1 MARSEKYHLN
11 KIHTLFELVLRRPSP
26 TNIPIYCMHE
36 PTTGCNLKCPACP
49 TGVGAANLKE
59 TATLEDYET
68 VCREFGDYLDIYY
81 LYNWGE
87 PTMAKS
93 FLSIISRLSTEPF
106 RVHVSSNF
114 SVPLKDELIRA
125 LAEAPNLSLRINIDG
140 ATQETH
146 EKYRINSKLAVI
158 LDNCERL
165 SRALKTSAT
174 PPHSVHIGFLA
185 FDYNASEAQAVIG
198 IAEKFGFRFVSF
210 ANPLVAGESIPI
222 GDVTLQPAFGC
233 TWLYAAIVPSPR
245 LTRIAPC
252 CGVWD
257 GDAMS
262 ERLPDRSLHETFMHE
277 TRYTTRRAGD
287 AQFATLP
294 EDQRR
299 THLINNLQQ
308 DVGMALQQKTYK
320 TDVCVSCTMG
330 KAYQAKLTDLV
341 NGAATSYSKLMQ
353 TNAEMSQ
360 RLLFS
365 MLQHLV
371 PGQERTP
378 HLRERLYEVLDLPPA
393 AERTEAH
400 YGKFHAFLS
409 GMVEAARV

>member
-1 MARSEKYHLN
+1 MARSEKYHIN
-11 KIHTLFELVLRRPSP
+11 KVHTLFELVLRRPSP
-26 TNIPIYCMHE
+26 TNIPIYCLHE

-49 TGVGAANLKE
+49 TGVGATNLKE
-59 TATLEDYET
+59 TATLEDYEA
-68 VCREFGDYLDIYY
+68 VCREFGPYLDIYY

-93 FLSIISRLSTEPF
+93 FVSIISRLRSEPF
-106 RVHVSSNF
+106 RIHVSSNF
-114 SVPLKDELIRA
+114 SLPLKGELLEA
-125 LAEAPNLSLRINIDG
+125 LAVTPNLSLRINIDG

-146 EKYRINSKLAVI
+146 EKYRINSKLAII

-185 FDYNASEAQAVIG
+185 FDYNASEAQAVAA
-198 IAEKFGFRFVSF
+198 IAAKFGFRFIPF
-210 ANPLVAGESIPI
+210 NNPIVAGEPIPI

-233 TWLYAAIVPSPR
+233 TWLYAAIAPSPK

-262 ERLPDRSLHETFMHE
+262 ERLPGRSLHESFMHE
-277 TRYTTRRAGD
+277 SRYTARRAGD

-294 EDQRR
+294 ESERR

-308 DVGMALQQKTYK
+308 DVGMALHQKTYK
-320 TDVCVSCTMG
+320 TDVCERCTMG

-341 NGAATSYSKLMQ
+341 NGAVSSYSKLMNVNVE
-353 TNAEMSQ
+353 TSQ

-365 MLQHLV
+365 MLQNLV

-378 HLRERLYEVLDLPPA
+378 VLRERLYDVLDLPPA
-393 AERTEAH
+393 AERTAVD

-409 GMVEAARV
+409 GMVGAARV